1 MKKFRAIPVIDILNS
16 QAVHA
21 VRGERTDY
29 KPLISKMFNSFDP
42 LVISKSLIKKYGFEE
57 MYIADLDAIMHGNPN
72 IQLFEKILK
81 IPGIKLMVDVGITKL
96 DDILR
101 YSKLGF
107 NKLIIGIETLKNL
120 QDLKKGLKL
129 VGTEKLI
136 ISLDMLHGKILS
148 KSKRIQKF
156 TPLELINKLESF
168 GIKEIILLDLAR
180 VGQKVGGIPQS
191 YLEIQKVFN
200 GKVLVGGGI
209 KNYEDLLSYEHHNF
223 SGVLFATALYDGTI
237 EIEKIRKFQ

>member
-81 IPGIKLMVDVGITKL
+81 ISGIKLMVDVGITKL

-136 ISLDMLHGKILS
+136 ISLDMFHGKILS
-148 KSKRIQKF
+148 KSKTIQKF

-209 KNYEDLLSYEHHNF
+209 KNYGDLLSYEHHNF